1 MNIRWSILVQ
11 IWMTCCK
18 IVKYGINLGGLKG
31 FKNDLVA
38 VIYFIFCVVSLC
50 HHFHVSLHVLLYCF
64 LSEVSVYW
72 WHLVTMTEIRHQ
84 WSLTDTPYDE
94 YFIDAIRA
102 INKMTALVQL
112 KIFTALKGTLHYL
125 FWDLKKNMQ
134 LVKRVSTS
142 TSDWEQIL
150 SFFMWAQ

>member
-1 MNIRWSILVQ
+1 MPLYIHSTVLLVLFCVC
-11 IWMTCCK
+11 ICGFHEHKVEHLGADWMTCCK
-18 IVKYGINLGGLKG
+18 IVKYGINLGGLRG

-84 WSLTDTPYDE
+84 WSLTDTPHDE

-125 FWDLKKNMQ
+125 FWDLKKTC
-134 LVKRVSTS
+134 S
-142 TSDWEQIL
+142 
-150 SFFMWAQ
+150 